1 MDPLQVFLVQCPHCW
16 EQIDLLVDC
25 SLAPQ
30 EYIEDCSVCCSP
42 MVVTVT
48 MSDGDTIEV
57 DVRAEND

>member
-1 MDPLQVFLVQCPHCW
+1 MDPLQSFLVQCPHCW

-42 MVVTVT
+42 LVITVT
-48 MSDGDTIEV
+48 MADDGSIEV
-57 DVRAEND
+57 AARAEND